1 MVDVLTYKATK
12 VYTPQTNEWADAAKT
27 VQAAGKQ
34 LSSTLKDLSKR
45 EKVKENQAA
54 AEQKALVKE
63 KKTAYDKV
71 LDAQADDFVQR
82 YQIELVRQTQLI
94 NAQYKDDP
102 ANPEKEN
109 QIRAVGKDIQAQLAE
124 QLPQENRQRF
134 FQKAETKTND
144 YILSDLKANLKDQF
158 DDFKRQNENNAR
170 QTLENIKINSV
181 WGNFDGVHKGYIEGR
196 ENLENYVSG
205 IMTPDQAAITLRQYD
220 RQTITA
226 LIDGVAKNNPDFAR
240 ELKNNP
246 AAIASILSGG
256 DYLTE
261 LATRSE
267 LNKGTEEIDGMT
279 FDKNG
284 RYQKEKE
291 RAKLVN
297 SLGIVEID
305 YNNGGQP
312 AKTLASSYA
321 NPELTKY
328 VAELMGGVV
337 GRDLDMSIKQAENVQ
352 KAKLEKATYDG
363 MVGTTLNA
371 NYQVLD
377 QLKNSPEYQKGDPKI
392 VAYANQLEQALDAKA
407 DYYDKAAEM
416 SDEDLNAA
424 IDDFVKSL
432 DKIDGQN
439 ITPIVDSYKKLT
451 KVQAGLSVR
460 KSNIEGQAV
469 ESEPVKDMIAIGAVT
484 PQDVQKAASKSVVSK
499 ATELE
504 QMFKNAVDNQD
515 FRSAITQN
523 LAENWELPGFFAMS
537 PSSDKS
543 VAANRQ
549 AEKALIKAQN
559 EARMGFMQL
568 MNQGRQEDAIKY
580 YTDKKYEFYDN
591 AYNNVINMSAVKQE
605 WQEHDY
611 ATAVINGVLYKVNKQ
626 RDTSG
631 KIVVEPL
638 NEADKNLIKSNRT
651 IGRRVA
657 ESTMMFPKSALD
669 NVVIKGE

>member
-1 MVDVLTYKATK
+1 MVEVLTYKATK
-12 VYTPQTNEWADAAKT
+12 VYTPQTSEYAGMAKGIEAVGKGIASGVKTIGKEAERHEKEAAK
-27 VQAAGKQ
+27 VKAKDEALAKQA
-34 LSSTLKDLSKR
+34 R
-45 EKVKENQAA
+45 
-54 AEQKALVKE
+54 ALQ
-63 KKTAYDKV
+63 DKV
-71 LDAQADDFVQR
+71 QEAQADDFVQR
-82 YQIELVRQTQLI
+82 YEIELARQTQVI

-102 ANPEKEN
+102 TNPEKEK
-109 QIRAVGKDIQAQLAE
+109 QIRAIGKDIQAQLAE
-124 QLPQENRQRF
+124 QLPQANRQRF
-134 FQKAETKTND
+134 FEKAETKTNN
-144 YILSDLKANLKDQF
+144 YVLTNLKDGLKSQF
-158 DDFKRQNENNAR
+158 DDFKEQSQNNAR
-170 QTLENIKINSV
+170 QTLENIKVNST

-220 RQTITA
+220 RQTITS

-240 ELKNNP
+240 ELKDNP
-246 AAIASILSGG
+246 AAIASILGGG

-267 LNKGTEEIDGMT
+267 LNKGTEQIDGMT

-328 VAELMGGVV
+328 VAELMGGGV

-377 QLKNSPEYQKGDPKI
+377 QLKNSPEYQNGDPKI
-392 VAYANQLEQALDAKA
+392 VEYADQLEQALDAKA

-469 ESEPVKDMIAIGAVT
+469 ESEQVKDMIAVGAVT

-591 AYNNVINMSAVKQE
+591 AYNNVINMSAV
-605 WQEHDY
+605 
-611 ATAVINGVLYKVNKQ
+611 NN
-626 RDTSG
+626 SG
-631 KIVVEPL
+631 K
-638 NEADKNLIKSNRT
+638 NT
-651 IGRRVA
+651 I
-657 ESTMMFPKSALD
+657 MLLL
-669 NVVIKGE
+669 